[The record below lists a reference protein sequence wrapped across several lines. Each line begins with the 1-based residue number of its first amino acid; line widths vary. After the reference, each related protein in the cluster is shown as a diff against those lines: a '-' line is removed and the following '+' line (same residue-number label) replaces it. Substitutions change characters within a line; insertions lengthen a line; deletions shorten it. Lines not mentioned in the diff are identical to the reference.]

1 MMRSRGNFSEAN
13 NESIMDQLGRGLL
26 QLMHIHIMRLLQ
38 RVENMYIER
47 LTNRNQYMNTCV
59 ISATSYPSLSQ
70 YYTLALKSL
79 SKNVHPYFPYF

>member
-1 MMRSRGNFSEAN
+1 MMSRIQFYEAN
-13 NESIMDQLGRGLL
+13 NARTVDRLGRGLL
-26 QLMHIHIMRLLQ
+26 QFMHLQIVKLLQ